1 MRHQTVDLSGFAA
14 MTGFILSCAI
24 ILATMAK

>member
-1 MRHQTVDLSGFAA
+1 MWHDRHELSKFIV
-14 MTGFILSCAI
+14 MTGFILSFAV